1 MDCQCQRFCP
11 FSPVCA
17 GKNLVVSKIVCNFVS
32 KIKKRQ
38 MGVRI
43 YKISEYEHAAEIRQ
57 FDALCRILGE
67 LATQT
72 GEEYVLV
79 GNYNIEGV
87 ELDALLF
94 TQHAVVVIEFKNWGG
109 SIVAGENGPWT
120 SDGRTIAGGAYGK
133 SPFAQARL
141 NRSRTAAGLRK
152 YLGCER
158 LEVGVV
164 VVFSRDAEIEA
175 TGLSESVGKWLSVCD
190 NRHLGAVLSR
200 RSQGAI
206 LSSRSQGA
214 QIFTAEQ
221 MRDIP
226 RRLRIEAYDVQTA
239 GEGLA
244 GLHVE
249 SVATDLFEQVDQI
262 PADIDIRLRYR
273 LLSEVFHQAV
283 EGKLQQSK
291 TKFAGFF
298 AKVDYLLTENRDKM
312 RDASLS
318 ASVNAFRI
326 RLRRLQNAPR
336 RAQDAPEAV
345 LTDEELRQSVDHDT
359 AALCK
364 FIALVC
370 DSPVPAALDQR
381 FPYVVASYYRPLYRK
396 GSEMRVIID
405 TWDDTLITA
414 TDSETG
420 ESCRIYYRKADNP
433 YALGDRA
440 YLADILLKGEQLNLI
455 LPREEAGIIY
465 PAIIIYNPDYLID
478 VTSLAGCFSEQ
489 ETATPY
495 AYMLRKLA
503 PAFSNEAI
511 MLGNF
516 AGQLLDEEVYHV
528 DRPYEKSMA
537 DFCARNAVSL
547 AVTPLSDHFRA
558 DAELQRQHIRRAVQG
573 ALAEASSVTFRR
585 DGKNTILEPS
595 FFSPTLGLQARMDFI
610 QKDLTLMVEQ
620 KSGKASY
627 KSSPET
633 PRIRPDHYVQALLY
647 RAIFRYNY
655 GVAYK
660 DFHSYMLYSKYANSL
675 LDIASAPDLL
685 FKALRLR
692 NQVAWLELLLTRG
705 GFRILESLTPE
716 LVCPGESGTLWERYK
731 RPQLQALL
739 DRVRTATPL
748 EKDYYYRFLTFVE
761 NEQMLSKV
769 GNRTKEESG
778 FASVWNSTL
787 DERRNAG
794 NIYCDLRMM
803 PIRQVKGMPIERVEF
818 AFADG
823 QDKDVSNFR
832 KGDIVFFY
840 AYNPTLEGEPNA
852 TRHYVFRGSIVDIH
866 ETRVE
871 VSLRNPQTQREVFDG
886 EVWAIEHDFMESS
899 YRALYQGLQLFL
911 EARQERKDLLLLQR
925 KPRVDTTLTLQGDYA
940 SQGNTEFNDLVLRV
954 KQARDLFLIIGPP
967 GTGKTSFGMVNV
979 LKEQL
984 MEEGTSVLLLSFTN
998 RAVDEMCSKLVGE
1011 GIDFVRLGSELGC
1024 HEAYRS
1030 HLLGKRSEACRDG
1043 REIRQMIE
1051 RCRVF
1056 CGTTTAFNSQIALLS
1071 IKHFDLAIVDEA
1083 SQILEP
1089 QIVGLLSAK
1098 NARTGEHAIAK
1109 FVLIGDEKQL
1119 PAVVQQQE
1127 SESMVQEPNLRA
1139 IHLTD
1144 CRLSL
1149 FERLIKAYR
1158 SEGVNNEY
1166 SYMLTRQ
1173 GRMHREIAIFPN
1185 YAFYQNKLIP
1195 VPLPYQEEPT
1205 PLTSESNDGLEAL
1218 LTTRRIAFVTYP
1230 EPRQTGLDPWQQETS
1245 DKVNLIEARM
1255 IAATV
1260 HRIYLM
1266 DPEGFDKDRTV
1277 GIIVPYRNQIST
1289 IRNEI
1294 DSYHIEPLHDIMID
1308 TVERYQ
1314 GSQCENIIYGF
1325 TIRKYYQLGFLTGNQ
1340 YVDRASGEIIDRKLN
1355 VAMTRAMKHLIMIGN
1370 ARLLRENVIF
1380 FKLME
1385 FARNRQSYFDISP
1398 SDYVSGNFV
1407 VGAAGA
1413 LGLLDSLGSC
1423 DGQRNTVFPVG
1434 ELSSDETFDRTFR
1447 TVVEEPVKGDAMT
1460 RWPQYVLGNEF
1471 ATNQA
1476 LIDYGRSHFVQSKII
1491 QTDLK
1496 DTSGRNRMRTFTP
1509 ADQVLV
1515 YCHNMMPAHY
1525 ACAKLM
1531 YGSVREWVEER
1542 LSSTSLRTISVH
1554 LGCGPSTNALA
1565 FMQVFGDKIGCLEYE
1580 AVDISERMHQM
1591 GERMLHAAYADRVVY
1606 HKLNHFEELNDDDW
1620 NALSS
1625 VPTVI
1630 FFHFSYIFAKI
1641 GPQSAEKLA
1650 TRIASVMAAHPLNRY
1665 VFFIQQA
1672 DADRSLKSYRVFRK
1686 ALSARVHFLKVGC
1699 ASAVWNADA
1708 SQVQADASQVQADAL
1723 AFPFSYEIWEG

>member
-1 MDCQCQRFCP
+1 
-11 FSPVCA
+11 
-17 GKNLVVSKIVCNFVS
+17 
-32 KIKKRQ
+32 

-67 LATQT
+67 LETQT
-72 GEEYVLV
+72 GGEYVLV

-94 TQHAVVVIEFKNWGG
+94 TPQAALVIEFKNWGG
-109 SIVAGENGPWT
+109 CIVAGENGPWT

-152 YLGCER
+152 YLGCEC

-164 VVFSRDAEIEA
+164 VVFSRDAEIDA
-175 TGLSESVGKWLSVCD
+175 SGLSESVGKWLSVCD
-190 NRHLGAVLSR
+190 NRHLGAVLSS
-200 RSQGAI
+200 RSQGAT

-312 RDASLS
+312 RDTSLS

-326 RLRRLQNAPR
+326 RLRRLQNAPLQALNAPR
-336 RAQDAPEAV
+336 NPQDAPEAV
-345 LTDEELRQSVDHDT
+345 LTDEELRQSVAHDT

-364 FIALVC
+364 FIALVY
-370 DSPVPAALDQR
+370 DIPVPASLDHR

-573 ALAEASSVTFRR
+573 ALAEASSVAFRR

-731 RPQLQALL
+731 RPQLQELL

-866 ETRVE
+866 EARVE

-984 MEEGTSVLLLSFTN
+984 LEEGTSVLLLSFTN

-1098 NARTGEHAIAK
+1098 NVRTGEHAIAK

-1260 HRIYLM
+1260 YRIYLM
-1266 DPEGFDKDRTV
+1266 NPEGFDKDRTV

-1407 VGAAGA
+1407 VGEAGA
-1413 LGLLDSLGSC
+1413 LGSVGSVGSADSVGSLK
-1423 DGQRNTVFPVG
+1423 

-1460 RWPQYVLGNEF
+1460 RWPQYVLGNKF

-1554 LGCGPSTNALA
+1554 LGCGPATNALA
-1565 FMQVFGDKIGCLEYE
+1565 FMQVFGDRIGCLEYE
-1580 AVDISERMHQM
+1580 AVDISESMHQM

-1606 HKLNHFEELNDDDW
+1606 HKLSHFEELNDDDW

-1641 GPQSAEKLA
+1641 GPYSAEKLA
-1650 TRIASVMAAHPLNRY
+1650 TRIASVMASHPLNRY

-1686 ALSARVHFLKVGC
+1686 ALSARVHFVKVGC

-1708 SQVQADASQVQADAL
+1708 SQVQADVSQMQGDVSQMQGDASQVQGDASQVQADAL

>member
-1 MDCQCQRFCP
+1 
-11 FSPVCA
+11 
-17 GKNLVVSKIVCNFVS
+17 
-32 KIKKRQ
+32 

-67 LATQT
+67 LETQT
-72 GEEYVLV
+72 GGEYVLV

-94 TQHAVVVIEFKNWGG
+94 TPQAALVIEFKNWGG
-109 SIVAGENGPWT
+109 NIVAGENGPWT

-164 VVFSRDAEIEA
+164 VVFSRDAEIDA
-175 TGLSESVGKWLSVCD
+175 SGLSESVGKWLSVCD
-190 NRHLGAVLSR
+190 NRHLGATLSS
-200 RSQGAI
+200 RSQGTT
-206 LSSRSQGA
+206 LSRRSQGA

-273 LLSEVFHQAV
+273 LLSEVFHQVV

-345 LTDEELRQSVDHDT
+345 LTDEELRQSVAHDT

-364 FIALVC
+364 FIALVY
-370 DSPVPAALDQR
+370 DIPVPASLDHR

-573 ALAEASSVTFRR
+573 ALAEASSVAFRR

-633 PRIRPDHYVQALLY
+633 PHIRPDHYVQALLY

-803 PIRQVKGMPIERVEF
+803 PLRQVKGMPIERVEF

-1043 REIRQMIE
+1043 REIGQMIE

-1205 PLTSESNDGLEAL
+1205 PLTSESHDGLEAL

-1407 VGAAGA
+1407 VGAAGS
-1413 LGLLDSLGSC
+1413 LDSAG
-1423 DGQRNTVFPVG
+1423 PVG
-1434 ELSSDETFDRTFR
+1434 SVGSADSVGSLKELSSDETFDRTFR
-1447 TVVEEPVKGDAMT
+1447 TVIEEPVKGDAMT

-1496 DTSGRNRMRTFTP
+1496 DTSGRKRMRTFTP
-1509 ADQVLV
+1509 AHQVLV

-1554 LGCGPSTNALA
+1554 LGCGPSTNAMA

-1580 AVDISERMHQM
+1580 AVDISESMHQM

-1606 HKLNHFEELNDDDW
+1606 HKLSHFEELNDDDW

-1672 DADRSLKSYRVFRK
+1672 DADHSLKSYRVFRK
-1686 ALSARVHFLKVGC
+1686 ALSARVHFLKGGC
-1699 ASAVWNADA
+1699 TSAVWNAR
-1708 SQVQADASQVQADAL
+1708 AL

>member
-1 MDCQCQRFCP
+1 
-11 FSPVCA
+11 
-17 GKNLVVSKIVCNFVS
+17 
-32 KIKKRQ
+32 

-67 LATQT
+67 LETQT
-72 GEEYVLV
+72 GGEYVLV

-94 TQHAVVVIEFKNWGG
+94 TPQAALVIEFKNWGG
-109 SIVAGENGPWT
+109 NIVAGENGPWT

-164 VVFSRDAEIEA
+164 VVFSRDAEIDA
-175 TGLSESVGKWLSVCD
+175 SGLSESVGKWLSVCD
-190 NRHLGAVLSR
+190 NRHLGATLSS
-200 RSQGAI
+200 RSQGTT
-206 LSSRSQGA
+206 LSRRSQGA

-273 LLSEVFHQAV
+273 LLSEVFHQVV

-345 LTDEELRQSVDHDT
+345 LTDEELRQSVAHDT

-364 FIALVC
+364 FIALVY
-370 DSPVPAALDQR
+370 DIPVPASLDHR

-573 ALAEASSVTFRR
+573 ALAEASSVAFRR
-585 DGKNTILEPS
+585 DGKNTILAPS

-633 PRIRPDHYVQALLY
+633 PHIRPDHYVQALLY

-803 PIRQVKGMPIERVEF
+803 PLRQVKGMPIERVEF

-1043 REIRQMIE
+1043 REIGQMIE

-1205 PLTSESNDGLEAL
+1205 PLTSESHDGLEAL

-1407 VGAAGA
+1407 VGAAGS
-1413 LGLLDSLGSC
+1413 LDSAG
-1423 DGQRNTVFPVG
+1423 PVG
-1434 ELSSDETFDRTFR
+1434 SVGSADSVGSLKELSSDETFDRTFR
-1447 TVVEEPVKGDAMT
+1447 TVIEEPVKGDAMT

-1496 DTSGRNRMRTFTP
+1496 DTSGRKRMRTFTP
-1509 ADQVLV
+1509 AHQVLV

-1554 LGCGPSTNALA
+1554 LGCGPSTNAMA

-1580 AVDISERMHQM
+1580 AVDISESMHQM

-1606 HKLNHFEELNDDDW
+1606 HKLSHFEELNDDDW

-1672 DADRSLKSYRVFRK
+1672 DADHSLKSYRVFRK
-1686 ALSARVHFLKVGC
+1686 ALSARVHFLKGGC
-1699 ASAVWNADA
+1699 TSAVWNAR
-1708 SQVQADASQVQADAL
+1708 AL

>member
-1 MDCQCQRFCP
+1 
-11 FSPVCA
+11 
-17 GKNLVVSKIVCNFVS
+17 
-32 KIKKRQ
+32 

-67 LATQT
+67 LETQT
-72 GEEYVLV
+72 GGEYVLV

-94 TQHAVVVIEFKNWGG
+94 TPQAPLVIEFKNWGG
-109 SIVAGENGPWT
+109 SIVAGENGSWT

-164 VVFSRDAEIEA
+164 VVFSRDAEIDA

-190 NRHLGAVLSR
+190 NRHLGAVLSS
-200 RSQGAI
+200 RSQGAT

-326 RLRRLQNAPR
+326 RLRRLQNAPLQALNAPR
-336 RAQDAPEAV
+336 NPQDAPEAV
-345 LTDEELRQSVDHDT
+345 LTDEELRQSVAHDT

-364 FIALVC
+364 FIALVY
-370 DSPVPAALDQR
+370 DIPVPASLDHR

-558 DAELQRQHIRRAVQG
+558 DAELQRQHIRRAVHG
-573 ALAEASSVTFRR
+573 ALAEASSVAFRR

-633 PRIRPDHYVQALLY
+633 PHIRPDHYVQALLY

-716 LVCPGESGTLWERYK
+716 LVCPGESGMLWERYK
-731 RPQLQALL
+731 RPQLQELL

-803 PIRQVKGMPIERVEF
+803 PIRQVKGMPIDRVEF

-954 KQARDLFLIIGPP
+954 KQARNLFLIIGPP

-1266 DPEGFDKDRTV
+1266 NPEGFDKDRTV

-1289 IRNEI
+1289 IRSEI

-1385 FARNRQSYFDISP
+1385 FARNRQSYFEISP

-1407 VGAAGA
+1407 VEEAGA
-1413 LGLLDSLGSC
+1413 LDSVSSVSSVGSVGSLDSLGSC
-1423 DGQRNTVFPVG
+1423 DGQRNAVFPVG

-1496 DTSGRNRMRTFTP
+1496 DASGRKRMRTFTP

-1554 LGCGPSTNALA
+1554 LGCGPATNALA

-1580 AVDISERMHQM
+1580 AVDISESMHQM

-1606 HKLNHFEELNDDDW
+1606 HKLSHFEELNDDDW

-1650 TRIASVMAAHPLNRY
+1650 TRIASVMASHPLNRY

-1686 ALSARVHFLKVGC
+1686 VLSARVHFVKVGS

-1708 SQVQADASQVQADAL
+1708 SQVQADVSQVQGDVSQMQGDASQVQADAL

>member
-1 MDCQCQRFCP
+1 
-11 FSPVCA
+11 
-17 GKNLVVSKIVCNFVS
+17 
-32 KIKKRQ
+32 

-67 LATQT
+67 LETQT
-72 GEEYVLV
+72 GGEYVLV

-94 TQHAVVVIEFKNWGG
+94 TPQAALVIEFKNWGG
-109 SIVAGENGPWT
+109 NIVAGENGPWT

-133 SPFAQARL
+133 SPFAQARI

-164 VVFSRDAEIEA
+164 VVFSRDAEIDA
-175 TGLSESVGKWLSVCD
+175 SGLSESVGKWLSVCD
-190 NRHLGAVLSR
+190 NRHLGTVLAR
-200 RSQGAI
+200 RSQGA
-206 LSSRSQGA
+206 QF
-214 QIFTAEQ
+214 FTAEQ

-336 RAQDAPEAV
+336 RTQDETEAV
-345 LTDEELRQSVDHDT
+345 LTDEELRQSVAHDT

-364 FIALVC
+364 FIALVY
-370 DSPVPAALDQR
+370 DIPVPASLDHR

-573 ALAEASSVTFRR
+573 ALAEASSVAFRR

-803 PIRQVKGMPIERVEF
+803 PLRQVKGMPIERVEF

-1011 GIDFVRLGSELGC
+1011 GIDFMRLGSELGC

-1043 REIRQMIE
+1043 REIGQMIE

-1205 PLTSESNDGLEAL
+1205 PLTSESHDGLEAL

-1325 TIRKYYQLGFLTGNQ
+1325 TIRKYYQLAFLTGNQ

-1407 VGAAGA
+1407 VGAAGS
-1413 LGLLDSLGSC
+1413 LDSAGS
-1423 DGQRNTVFPVG
+1423 VG
-1434 ELSSDETFDRTFR
+1434 SLKELSSDETFDRTFR

-1554 LGCGPSTNALA
+1554 LGCGPATNALA

-1580 AVDISERMHQM
+1580 AVDISESMHQM

-1606 HKLNHFEELNDDDW
+1606 HKLSHFEELNDDDW

-1641 GPQSAEKLA
+1641 GPQSAEKWA

-1699 ASAVWNADA
+1699 ASAVWNAR
-1708 SQVQADASQVQADAL
+1708 VSQVQADAL

>member
-1 MDCQCQRFCP
+1 
-11 FSPVCA
+11 
-17 GKNLVVSKIVCNFVS
+17 
-32 KIKKRQ
+32 

-67 LATQT
+67 LEAQT
-72 GEEYVLV
+72 GGEYVLV

-94 TQHAVVVIEFKNWGG
+94 TPQAALVIEFKNWGG

-164 VVFSRDAEIEA
+164 VVFSRDAEIDA
-175 TGLSESVGKWLSVCD
+175 SGLSESVGKWLSVCD
-190 NRHLGAVLSR
+190 NRHLGAVLSS
-200 RSQGAI
+200 RSQGAT

-262 PADIDIRLRYR
+262 AADIDIRLRYR

-336 RAQDAPEAV
+336 RAQDETEAV
-345 LTDEELRQSVDHDT
+345 LTDEELRQSVAHDT

-364 FIALVC
+364 FIALVY
-370 DSPVPAALDQR
+370 DIPVPASLDHR

-558 DAELQRQHIRRAVQG
+558 DAELQRQHIRRAVQE
-573 ALAEASSVTFRR
+573 ALAEASSVAFRR

-633 PRIRPDHYVQALLY
+633 PHIRPDHYVQALLY

-716 LVCPGESGTLWERYK
+716 LVCPGESGMLWERYK

-1011 GIDFVRLGSELGC
+1011 GIDFMRLGSELGC

-1051 RCRVF
+1051 HCRVF

-1266 DPEGFDKDRTV
+1266 NPEGFDKDRTV

-1325 TIRKYYQLGFLTGNQ
+1325 TIRKYYQLAFLTGNQ

-1407 VGAAGA
+1407 IGEAG
-1413 LGLLDSLGSC
+1413 SLGSA
-1423 DGQRNTVFPVG
+1423 GSVGPVG
-1434 ELSSDETFDRTFR
+1434 SADSVGSVGSADSVGSLKELSSDETFDRTFR
-1447 TVVEEPVKGDAMT
+1447 TVIEEPVKGDAMT

-1496 DTSGRNRMRTFTP
+1496 DTSGRKRMRTFTP
-1509 ADQVLV
+1509 AQQVLV

-1525 ACAKLM
+1525 ASAKLM

-1580 AVDISERMHQM
+1580 AVDISESMHQM

-1606 HKLNHFEELNDDDW
+1606 HKLIHFEELNDDDW

-1708 SQVQADASQVQADAL
+1708 L

>member
-1 MDCQCQRFCP
+1 
-11 FSPVCA
+11 
-17 GKNLVVSKIVCNFVS
+17 
-32 KIKKRQ
+32 

-67 LATQT
+67 LETQT
-72 GEEYVLV
+72 GGEYVLV

-94 TQHAVVVIEFKNWGG
+94 TPQAALVIEFKNWGG

-158 LEVGVV
+158 LEVSVV
-164 VVFSRDAEIEA
+164 VVFSRDAEIDA

-190 NRHLGAVLSR
+190 NRHLGAVLS
-200 RSQGAI
+200 
-206 LSSRSQGA
+206 SRSQGA
-214 QIFTAEQ
+214 QIFTSEQ
-221 MRDIP
+221 MRTIP

-239 GEGLA
+239 GESQA

-249 SVATDLFEQVDQI
+249 RVATDLFEQIDQI

-273 LLSEVFHQAV
+273 LLSEVFHQTV

-336 RAQDAPEAV
+336 QAQDAPESI
-345 LTDEELRQSVDHDT
+345 LTDEELRQSVAHDT

-364 FIALVC
+364 FIALVY
-370 DSPVPAALDQR
+370 DIPVPASLDHR

-558 DAELQRQHIRRAVQG
+558 DAELQRQHIRHAVQG
-573 ALAEASSVTFRR
+573 ALAEASSVAFRR

-685 FKALRLR
+685 FNALRLR

-716 LVCPGESGTLWERYK
+716 HVCPGESGMLWERYK

-739 DRVRTATPL
+739 DRVRTSTPL

-803 PIRQVKGMPIERVEF
+803 PIRQEKGMPIERVEF
-818 AFADG
+818 AFAEG
-823 QDKDVSNFR
+823 QDSDVSNFR
-832 KGDIVFFY
+832 KGDVVFFY
-840 AYNPTLEGEPNA
+840 AYNPALEGEPNA

-899 YRALYQGLQLFL
+899 YRSLYQGLQLFL
-911 EARQERKDLLLLQR
+911 EASQERKDLLLLQR
-925 KPRVDTTLTLQGDYA
+925 KPRVDTTLTLKGDYA
-940 SQGNTEFNDLVLRV
+940 CQGNTEFNDLVLRV
-954 KQARDLFLIIGPP
+954 KQAQDLFLIIGPP

-979 LKEQL
+979 LKEHL
-984 MEEGTSVLLLSFTN
+984 LEEGTSVLLLSFTN

-1385 FARNRQSYFDISP
+1385 FARNRQSYFDIAP

-1407 VGAAGA
+1407 VGSANS
-1413 LGLLDSLGSC
+1413 LDSAGSV
-1423 DGQRNTVFPVG
+1423 DSADSFGSADSVG
-1434 ELSSDETFDRTFR
+1434 SLVELSSDETFERVFR
-1447 TVVEEPVKGDAMT
+1447 QLVEEPVRGDAMT
-1460 RWPQYVLGNEF
+1460 RWPRYILGNEL
-1471 ATNQA
+1471 ATNNA

-1496 DTSGRNRMRTFTP
+1496 DTSGRKRMRTFTP

-1542 LSSTSLRTISVH
+1542 LSCTSQRTISVH
-1554 LGCGPSTNALA
+1554 LGCGPATNALA
-1565 FMQVFGDKIGCLEYE
+1565 FMQVFGDRIGCLEYQ
-1580 AVDISERMHQM
+1580 AVDISESMHQM
-1591 GERMLHAAYADRVVY
+1591 GERMLQAAYDDRVVY
-1606 HKLNHFEELNDDDW
+1606 HKLSHFEELNDDYW
-1620 NALSS
+1620 NAVSS

-1630 FFHFSYIFAKI
+1630 FFHFSYFFAKI
-1641 GPQSAEKLA
+1641 GPYSAEKLA
-1650 TRIASVMAAHPLNRY
+1650 SRIASIMASHPLNRY

-1672 DADRSLKSYRVFRK
+1672 DADRSLKSYCVFRK
-1686 ALSARVHFLKVGC
+1686 ALSARVHFVKGGC
-1699 ASAVWNADA
+1699 ASAVWN
-1708 SQVQADASQVQADAL
+1708 ADASQVQADAL

>member
-1 MDCQCQRFCP
+1 
-11 FSPVCA
+11 
-17 GKNLVVSKIVCNFVS
+17 
-32 KIKKRQ
+32 

-57 FDALCRILGE
+57 FDALSRILGE
-67 LATQT
+67 LEAQT
-72 GEEYVLV
+72 GGEYVLV

-94 TQHAVVVIEFKNWGG
+94 TPQAALVIEFKNWGG

-164 VVFSRDAEIEA
+164 VVFSRDAEID
-175 TGLSESVGKWLSVCD
+175 TSGLSESVGKWLSVCD
-190 NRHLGAVLSR
+190 NRHLGAVLDGR
-200 RSQGAI
+200 CQGATLGNRSQGAE
-206 LSSRSQGA
+206 L
-214 QIFTAEQ
+214 FTAEQ
-221 MRDIP
+221 MLTIP

-312 RDASLS
+312 RDSSLS

-336 RAQDAPEAV
+336 RAQDETEAV
-345 LTDEELRQSVDHDT
+345 LTDEELRQSVAHDT

-364 FIALVC
+364 FIALVY
-370 DSPVPAALDQR
+370 DIPVPASLDHR

-573 ALAEASSVTFRR
+573 ALAEASSVAFRR

-716 LVCPGESGTLWERYK
+716 HVCPGESGTLWERYK

-803 PIRQVKGMPIERVEF
+803 PLRQVKGMPIERVEF

-984 MEEGTSVLLLSFTN
+984 LEEGTSVLLLSFTN

-1089 QIVGLLSAK
+1089 QIIGLLSAK
-1098 NARTGEHAIAK
+1098 IARTGEHAIAK

-1127 SESMVQEPNLRA
+1127 SESVVQEPNLRA

-1266 DPEGFDKDRTV
+1266 NPEGFDKDRTV

-1398 SDYVSGNFV
+1398 DDYVSGNFV

-1413 LGLLDSLGSC
+1413 LDSADSLDSLSSVGSLDSC
-1423 DGQRNTVFPVG
+1423 DGQRNAVFPVG
-1434 ELSSDETFDRTFR
+1434 ELSSDETFDRVFR
-1447 TVVEEPVKGDAMT
+1447 QLVEEPVRGDAMT
-1460 RWPQYVLGNEF
+1460 RWPRYILGNEL
-1471 ATNQA
+1471 ATNNA

-1554 LGCGPSTNALA
+1554 LGCGPATNALA

-1580 AVDISERMHQM
+1580 AVDISESMHQM

-1606 HKLNHFEELNDDDW
+1606 HKLSHFEELNDDDW

-1630 FFHFSYIFAKI
+1630 FFHFSYLFAKI

-1686 ALSARVHFLKVGC
+1686 ALSARVHFLKEGC
-1699 ASAVWNADA
+1699 ASAVWNAR
-1708 SQVQADASQVQADAL
+1708 AL

>member
-1 MDCQCQRFCP
+1 
-11 FSPVCA
+11 
-17 GKNLVVSKIVCNFVS
+17 
-32 KIKKRQ
+32 

-67 LATQT
+67 LEAQT
-72 GEEYVLV
+72 GGEYVLV

-94 TQHAVVVIEFKNWGG
+94 TPQAALVIEFKNWGG

-164 VVFSRDAEIEA
+164 VVFSRDAEIDA
-175 TGLSESVGKWLSVCD
+175 SGLSESVGKWLSVCD
-190 NRHLGAVLSR
+190 NRHLGAVL
-200 RSQGAI
+200 G
-206 LSSRSQGA
+206 SRSQGA

-226 RRLRIEAYDVQTA
+226 RRLMIEAYDVQTA

-249 SVATDLFEQVDQI
+249 SVATDLFEQVGQI

-336 RAQDAPEAV
+336 RAQDETEAV
-345 LTDEELRQSVDHDT
+345 LTDEELLQSVAHDT

-364 FIALVC
+364 FIALVY
-370 DSPVPAALDQR
+370 DIPVPASLDHR

-573 ALAEASSVTFRR
+573 ALAEASSVAFRR

-739 DRVRTATPL
+739 DRVCTATPL

-803 PIRQVKGMPIERVEF
+803 PIRQVMGMPIERVEF

-866 ETRVE
+866 EARVE

-954 KQARDLFLIIGPP
+954 KQAQDLFLIIGPP

-1205 PLTSESNDGLEAL
+1205 PLTSESHDGLEAL

-1266 DPEGFDKDRTV
+1266 DPEGFDKYRTV
-1277 GIIVPYRNQIST
+1277 GIIVPYCNQIST

-1407 VGAAGA
+1407 VGSAGSLDSA
-1413 LGLLDSLGSC
+1413 GSVGLLDSC
-1423 DGQRNTVFPVG
+1423 DGQRNAVFPIG

-1496 DTSGRNRMRTFTP
+1496 DASGRKRMRTFTP

-1542 LSSTSLRTISVH
+1542 LSSNSLRTISVH
-1554 LGCGPSTNALA
+1554 LGCGPATNALA
-1565 FMQVFGDKIGCLEYE
+1565 FMQVFGDKIGCLECE
-1580 AVDISERMHQM
+1580 AVDISESMHLM

-1606 HKLNHFEELNDDDW
+1606 HKLSHFEELNDDDW

-1672 DADRSLKSYRVFRK
+1672 DADRTLKSYRVFRK
-1686 ALSARVHFLKVGC
+1686 ALSARVHFLKGGC
-1699 ASAVWNADA
+1699 VSAVWNAR
-1708 SQVQADASQVQADAL
+1708 AL

>member
-1 MDCQCQRFCP
+1 
-11 FSPVCA
+11 
-17 GKNLVVSKIVCNFVS
+17 
-32 KIKKRQ
+32 

-67 LATQT
+67 LEAQT
-72 GEEYVLV
+72 GGEYVLV

-94 TQHAVVVIEFKNWGG
+94 TPQAALVIEFKNWGG

-164 VVFSRDAEIEA
+164 VVFSRDAEIDA
-175 TGLSESVGKWLSVCD
+175 SGLSESVGKWLSVCD
-190 NRHLGAVLSR
+190 NRHLGAVLGSR
-200 RSQGAI
+200 CQGAT
-206 LSSRSQGA
+206 LGNRCQGTEL
-214 QIFTAEQ
+214 FTAEQ
-221 MRDIP
+221 MLTIP

-336 RAQDAPEAV
+336 RAQDETEAV
-345 LTDEELRQSVDHDT
+345 LTDEELRQSVAHDT

-364 FIALVC
+364 FIALVY
-370 DSPVPAALDQR
+370 DIPVPASLDHR

-414 TDSETG
+414 TDCETG
-420 ESCRIYYRKADNP
+420 EACRIYYRKADNP

-573 ALAEASSVTFRR
+573 ALAEASSVAFRR

-803 PIRQVKGMPIERVEF
+803 PLRQEKGMPIERVEF

-823 QDKDVSNFR
+823 QDSDVSNFR

-871 VSLRNPQTQREVFDG
+871 VSLRNPQTQCEVFDG
-886 EVWAIEHDFMESS
+886 DVWAIEHDFMESS
-899 YRALYQGLQLFL
+899 YRSLYQGLQLFL

-925 KPRVDTTLTLQGDYA
+925 KPRVDTTLTLKGDYA
-940 SQGNTEFNDLVLRV
+940 CQGNTEFNDLVLRV
-954 KQARDLFLIIGPP
+954 KQAQDLFLIIGPP

-1043 REIRQMIE
+1043 REIGQMIE

-1089 QIVGLLSAK
+1089 QIIGLLSAK

-1127 SESMVQEPNLRA
+1127 SESVVQEPNLRA

-1149 FERLIKAYR
+1149 FERLIRAYR

-1173 GRMHREIAIFPN
+1173 GRMHREIALFPN

-1230 EPRQTGLDPWQQETS
+1230 EPRQTGLDPWQQEIS

-1266 DPEGFDKDRTV
+1266 DPEGFNKDRTV
-1277 GIIVPYRNQIST
+1277 GVIVPYRNQIST

-1325 TIRKYYQLGFLTGNQ
+1325 TIRKYYQLAFLTGNQ

-1398 SDYVSGNFV
+1398 DDYVSGNFV
-1407 VGAAGA
+1407 VGSADS
-1413 LGLLDSLGSC
+1413 LDSAGSV
-1423 DGQRNTVFPVG
+1423 DSAGSLDSAGSVG
-1434 ELSSDETFDRTFR
+1434 SADSVGSLKELSSDETFDRVFR
-1447 TVVEEPVKGDAMT
+1447 QLVEEPVKCDAMT
-1460 RWPQYVLGNEF
+1460 RWPRYILGNEL
-1471 ATNQA
+1471 ATNNA

-1496 DTSGRNRMRTFTP
+1496 DASGRNRMRTFTP

-1525 ACAKLM
+1525 ACAKQM

-1554 LGCGPSTNALA
+1554 LGCGPATNALA

-1580 AVDISERMHQM
+1580 AVDISDSMHQM
-1591 GERMLHAAYADRVVY
+1591 GERMLHAAYDDRVVY
-1606 HKLNHFEELNDDDW
+1606 HKLSRFEELNDDDW

-1699 ASAVWNADA
+1699 ASAVWNAR
-1708 SQVQADASQVQADAL
+1708 VSQVQADAL

>member
-1 MDCQCQRFCP
+1 
-11 FSPVCA
+11 
-17 GKNLVVSKIVCNFVS
+17 
-32 KIKKRQ
+32 

-67 LATQT
+67 LETQM
-72 GEEYVLV
+72 GGEYVLV

-94 TQHAVVVIEFKNWGG
+94 TPQAALVIEFKNWGG
-109 SIVAGENGPWT
+109 NIVAGENGPWT

-133 SPFAQARL
+133 SPFAQARI

-164 VVFSRDAEIEA
+164 VVFSRDAEID
-175 TGLSESVGKWLSVCD
+175 TSGLSESVGKWLSVCD
-190 NRHLGAVLSR
+190 NRHLGAVLSS
-200 RSQGAI
+200 RSQGTT
-206 LSSRSQGA
+206 LSSRSHGA

-336 RAQDAPEAV
+336 WAQDETEAV
-345 LTDEELRQSVDHDT
+345 LTDEELRQSVAHDT

-364 FIALVC
+364 FIALVY
-370 DSPVPAALDQR
+370 DIPVPASLDHR

-455 LPREEAGIIY
+455 LPREEAGIIN

-573 ALAEASSVTFRR
+573 ALAEASSVAFRR

-803 PIRQVKGMPIERVEF
+803 PLRQVKGMPIERVEF

-1043 REIRQMIE
+1043 REIGQMIE

-1407 VGAAGA
+1407 VGEAG
-1413 LGLLDSLGSC
+1413 SLGSA
-1423 DGQRNTVFPVG
+1423 DSVG
-1434 ELSSDETFDRTFR
+1434 SLKELSSDETFDRTFR

-1554 LGCGPSTNALA
+1554 LGCGPATNALA
-1565 FMQVFGDKIGCLEYE
+1565 FMQIFGDKIGCLEYE
-1580 AVDISERMHQM
+1580 AVDISESMHQM
-1591 GERMLHAAYADRVVY
+1591 GERMLHAAYAGRVVY
-1606 HKLNHFEELNDDDW
+1606 HKLSHFEELNDDDW

-1699 ASAVWNADA
+1699 ASAVWNAR
-1708 SQVQADASQVQADAL
+1708 ASQVQADAL

>member
-1 MDCQCQRFCP
+1 
-11 FSPVCA
+11 
-17 GKNLVVSKIVCNFVS
+17 
-32 KIKKRQ
+32 

-67 LATQT
+67 LEAQT
-72 GEEYVLV
+72 GGEYVLV

-94 TQHAVVVIEFKNWGG
+94 TPQAALVIEFKNWGG

-164 VVFSRDAEIEA
+164 VVFSRDAEIDA
-175 TGLSESVGKWLSVCD
+175 SGLSESVGKWLSVCD
-190 NRHLGAVLSR
+190 NRHLGAILSR
-200 RSQGAI
+200 
-206 LSSRSQGA
+206 RSQGA

-326 RLRRLQNAPR
+326 RLRRFQNAPR
-336 RAQDAPEAV
+336 RAQDETEAV
-345 LTDEELRQSVDHDT
+345 LTDEELRQSVAHDT

-364 FIALVC
+364 FISLVY
-370 DSPVPAALDQR
+370 DIPVPASLDHR

-433 YALGDRA
+433 YALGDRS

-573 ALAEASSVTFRR
+573 ALAEASSVAFRR

-871 VSLRNPQTQREVFDG
+871 VSLRNPQTQCEVFDG

-1011 GIDFVRLGSELGC
+1011 CIDFVRLGSELGC

-1043 REIRQMIE
+1043 REIKQMIE

-1205 PLTSESNDGLEAL
+1205 PLTSESHDGLEAL

-1407 VGAAGA
+1407 VGKAGS
-1413 LGLLDSLGSC
+1413 LDSLGSV
-1423 DGQRNTVFPVG
+1423 DSADSVG
-1434 ELSSDETFDRTFR
+1434 SLKELSSDETFDRVFCQL
-1447 TVVEEPVKGDAMT
+1447 VEEPVKGDAMT

-1554 LGCGPSTNALA
+1554 LGCGPATNALA

-1580 AVDISERMHQM
+1580 AVDISESMHQM

-1606 HKLNHFEELNDDDW
+1606 HKLSHFEELNDDDW

-1686 ALSARVHFLKVGC
+1686 ALSARVHFLKEGC
-1699 ASAVWNADA
+1699 ASAVWNAR
-1708 SQVQADASQVQADAL
+1708 AL